1 MKKNIFIIVILIIIS
16 IVGSLYLYISAKIN
30 PEEIRLAVVSAIQD
44 NYPNLA
50 VEIEKIDYEIS
61 LNVKL
66 QVKDLKLSDKVTKK
80 TLAELPSF
88 NITIPVWSILTS
100 GGTVEIK
107 IISPLV
113 FVHQDNKG
121 DFNFQ
126 SSFQK
131 KEITSKNKKVNTKKI
146 EIPQFLHKSRVNVR
160 IEKAIVDY
168 QLNNQESGRVIV
180 NQVLLKNI
188 NLKTT
193 TAFEIDLA
201 LKISLKNSQNIKS
214 KLQFVGEV
222 DLGKYLIDGETVFN
236 LMCSLKDN
244 TVDDLGVK
252 IPDIDILTKV
262 ESVER
267 TNYKISSVIKF
278 EEVSDL
284 ELDVLINQSEIVA
297 QKIKSITNLSK
308 IVKILPKEVR
318 SELSALSVGKANLVV
333 DGNLSYNLKTQKVYH
348 NLSIATNSTMSYRFN
363 EEEIN
368 FKINADYID
377 ENLNLKVSSEI
388 LDANIVTEI
397 ATILAID
404 NLPNDMQ
411 TLKPFDIKVNV
422 TNLKL
427 TKSYIQQKLYIKN
440 QVEKDADND
449 TATVVQEVSKEKVHL
464 PQATVKFTGKEIY
477 VGDEEITF
485 DIDLGLKNNELKT
498 NHFILNW
505 GKGKVS
511 LESFVNFTNMDRYN
525 GTFNTKLSKINFIS
539 FAALF
544 PPYLKSI
551 EGEFSGN
558 ATGKF
563 SVAETKKYDIRAN
576 FNAKDGQ
583 IEELDLREHIMP
595 IIDNVQLLKGKI
607 NKNDLIR
614 SGGFSS
620 LSFDGNIT
628 EKKLIIKKINLTG
641 QRGTA
646 DIKANGYVG
655 MSALDSSEVYV
666 VLVDKS
672 EKLSKLLISE
682 IGENELPLLLK
693 GKGFILIPDQ
703 NYTAN
708 KLLSKKIAIEKKK
721 IGEKVNKKIQNEKQK
736 VEKVK
741 KEIESKVK
749 DQADKLMK
757 GILKK

>member
-1 MKKNIFIIVILIIIS
+1 MKKNIFIIILIIIS
-16 IVGSLYLYISAKIN
+16 TIGSLYLYISAKIN
-30 PEEIRLAVVSAIQD
+30 PEEIRLAAVSAIQE

-66 QVKDLKLSDKVTKK
+66 QVKGVKLSDKVTKK
-80 TLAELPSF
+80 TLAELSNF
-88 NITIPVWSILTS
+88 NIRIPVWSILTS
-100 GGTVEIK
+100 GGIVEIK
-107 IISPLV
+107 ITSPLV

-126 SSFQK
+126 TSFQK
-131 KEITSKNKKVNTKKI
+131 KEITSTNKKVNTKKI

-160 IEKAIVDY
+160 IEKAIVNY
-168 QLNNQESGRVIV
+168 QLSNQESGRIVV
-180 NQVLLKNI
+180 NQILLKNI

-201 LKISLKNSQNIKS
+201 LKMSLKNGNNIKS

-222 DLGKYLIDGETVFN
+222 DLGKYLVNGETIFN

-244 TVDDLGVK
+244 AVDDLGIK

-262 ESVER
+262 ENVDK

-284 ELDVLINQSEIVA
+284 ELDVLINKNEIVA
-297 QKIKSITNLSK
+297 QKLKSITNLSK
-308 IVKILPKEVR
+308 IVKILHKEVR
-318 SELSALSVGKANLVV
+318 SELSALSVGKADLVV
-333 DGNLSYNLKTQKVYH
+333 DGNIVYNLKTQKLQ
-348 NLSIATNSTMSYRFN
+348 NKLNFSTTTLMSYSLNDVDVNFRINAEYLN
-363 EEEIN
+363 ENLN
-368 FKINADYID
+368 FKIN
-377 ENLNLKVSSEI
+377 SEV

-397 ATILAID
+397 ATILNI
-404 NLPNDMQ
+404 NDIPRDIHS
-411 TLKPFDIKVNV
+411 LKPLDIKVNV

-427 TKSYIQQKLYIKN
+427 TKSYIQQKLYDKK

-449 TATVVQEVSKEKVHL
+449 TATIVNEVSKEKFHL
-464 PQATVKFTGKEIY
+464 PQATLKFSGKEIY
-477 VGDEEITF
+477 VGDEEISF
-485 DIDLGLKNNELKT
+485 DIDLGLKSNELKT
-498 NHFILNW
+498 NNFVLNW

-511 LESFVNFTNMDRYN
+511 LESFVKFINMDRYS
-525 GTFNTKLSKINFIS
+525 GTFNTKLSKINFVS

-563 SVAETKKYDIRAN
+563 SVAEAKKYDIKAN
-576 FNAKDGQ
+576 FSAKDGQ

-595 IIDNVQLLKGKI
+595 IIDSFELLKGKI

-614 SGGFSS
+614 SGGFKLFSYEGS
-620 LSFDGNIT
+620 LT
-628 EKKLIIKKINLTG
+628 EKKLIIKKLNLTG
-641 QRGTA
+641 QRDTA

-672 EKLSKLLISE
+672 EKLSKLLITE

-693 GKGFILIPDQ
+693 GKGFILVPDQ
-703 NYTAN
+703 SYTAN

-721 IGEKVNKKIQNEKQK
+721 VSSKVNKKIQDEKQK

-741 KEIESKVK
+741 KQIETKVK